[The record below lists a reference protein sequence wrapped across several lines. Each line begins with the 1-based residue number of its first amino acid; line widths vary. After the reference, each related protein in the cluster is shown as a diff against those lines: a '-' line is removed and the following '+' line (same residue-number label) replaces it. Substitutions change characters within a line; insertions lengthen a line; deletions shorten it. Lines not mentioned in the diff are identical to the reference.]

1 MWTYIP
7 FEREYYALQIW
18 FLTFFSYF
26 ESFKSYGGLNVTI
39 KVRIVK
45 ILSNLKVSN

>member
-7 FEREYYALQIW
+7 FEREYYAPQIC

-26 ESFKSYGGLNVTI
+26 ESFKSYGGLNVIT
-39 KVRIVK
+39 KVRIVQ
-45 ILSNLKVSN
+45 ILPNFKGK